1 MIAPVR
7 RAFTAK
13 ALVPRLNC
21 RLGAG
26 RTAQPLP
33 LLAIHEQLLLLW
45 CDAGINNNK
54 NNKNTTTIIIIKLI

>member
-45 CDAGINNNK
+45 CDAGI
-54 NNKNTTTIIIIKLI
+54 IIIKKNK

>member
-45 CDAGINNNK
+45 CDAGIIII
-54 NNKNTTTIIIIKLI
+54 NKNTTIINKINNLIK